1 MTFSG
6 RHPLVED
13 DLWLKDL
20 QWKTTFGGRQ
30 HSSQDDHRW
39 ILACCLVCFAAFPPN
54 FVHFLGMPLL
64 SLLSKFPHGENM
76 YGVLRLQVMQVDAL
90 LGGVAWP
97 GTDKLGDGER
107 KEHCTRSN
115 GEKLLGVHST
125 EVWWV
130 VVGGGR
136 WWVVGGGCS
145 GWMWVVYD
153 GCPTSDWSLKPQT
166 LP

>member
-1 MTFSG
+1 
-6 RHPLVED
+6 
-13 DLWLKDL
+13 
-20 QWKTTFGGRQ
+20 
-30 HSSQDDHRW
+30 
-39 ILACCLVCFAAFPPN
+39 
-54 FVHFLGMPLL
+54 
-64 SLLSKFPHGENM
+64 M

-136 WWVVGGGCS
+136 GWVVGGGCS